1 MVKKYRPKKNDM
13 VLVRWKDASTLAVW
27 VENMATTDTA
37 SAKCMSVGIFVE
49 RKKGDIK
56 IALSLNEAGHY
67 GDVLS
72 IPASQVI
79 EIYKLIGEENKIEE
93 TNKEIAKET

>member
-1 MVKKYRPKKNDM
+1 MKYKPKKNDM
-13 VLVRWKDASTLAVW
+13 VLVKWKDASTVARW
-27 VENMATTDTA
+27 VEDMDVEDTA
-37 SAKCMSVGIFVE
+37 AAKCMSVGIFVE

-72 IPASQVI
+72 IPASQVV
-79 EIYKLIGEENKIEE
+79 EIFKLVGEEKPIEKTE
-93 TNKEIAKET
+93 